1 MSMLNITIIGLG
13 LIGGSI
19 GLAFKDKLQGGS
31 IISGWDINPEVRDLS
46 LERKVVDRIS
56 SNLADAVHDADVV
69 FLCTPVLQMLSI
81 VERIAPYMKKGAVLT
96 DVGSTKQFVFE
107 KIEQMLPPG
116 VNYVGG
122 HPMAGSERSGVAAA
136 DKELFMNKYYILVSS
151 PKTPPAAIGMIRSLI
166 ALTGAIITTMDME
179 KHDLY
184 AAMTSHVPHVTA
196 AALVN
201 LLEHLSE
208 PEGLQLAGGGFR
220 DTTRIAGSDA
230 DVWADICVSNCD
242 AVADGLRKLQDLLGE
257 VIAAAQTSD
266 REALHTFFSK
276 AKQRRDLI
284 VTSLLAT
291 N

>member
-1 MSMLNITIIGLG
+1 MSKLNITIIGLG
-13 LIGGSI
+13 LIGGSL
-19 GLAFKDKLQGGS
+19 GLVFKDRLGDSG
-31 IISGWDINPEVRDLS
+31 IITGWDINPEVRELS
-46 LERKVVDRIS
+46 LRRNAVDS
-56 SNLADAVHDADVV
+56 VSTDLTDAVHNADVV

-81 VERIAPYMKKGAVLT
+81 VECIAPHMKKGSVLT
-96 DVGSTKQFVFE
+96 DVGSTKRFVFD
-107 KIEQMLPPG
+107 KIEQMLTPE

-122 HPMAGSERSGVAAA
+122 HPMAGSERSGIAAA
-136 DKELFMNKYYILVSS
+136 DKELFRNKFYIIVGTTQ
-151 PKTPPAAIGMIRSLI
+151 TPPAAIGMVKSLI
-166 ALTGAIITTMDME
+166 TLTGAIITTMDME

-184 AAMTSHVPHVTA
+184 AAMASHVPHVTA

-201 LLEHLSE
+201 LLDNLSE

-230 DVWADICVSNCD
+230 DMWADICVSNCD
-242 AVADGLRKLQDLLGE
+242 AVADGLIKLQVLLGE

-266 REALHTFFSK
+266 REALHTFFTK

-284 VTSLLAT
+284 VTSSLAT